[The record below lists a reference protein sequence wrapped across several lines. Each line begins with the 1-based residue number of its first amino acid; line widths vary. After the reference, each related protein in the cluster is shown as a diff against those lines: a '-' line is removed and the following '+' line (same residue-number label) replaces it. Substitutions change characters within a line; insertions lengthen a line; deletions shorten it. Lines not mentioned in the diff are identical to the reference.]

1 MRVPGSEW
9 LYAVGDVN
17 GRVLL
22 THQGKYQARAAGDV
36 IAARAKGEDVDDAP
50 WGRHVATADQAAVP
64 QVTFSIPEVGSVGLT
79 EKAAKDAGHEVAV
92 ADYDLGWVAG
102 ASLYEDGFEGQ
113 ARLVIDKERDVVLGA
128 TFVGPEVA
136 ELVQAA
142 TIAIVG
148 EVPIARLWHA
158 VPSYPTVS
166 EIWLRLLEGYGR
178 DSA

>member
-1 MRVPGSEW
+1 VV
-9 LYAVGDVN
+9 AD
-17 GRVLL
+17 
-22 THQGKYQARAAGDV
+22 Q
-36 IAARAKGEDVDDAP
+36 P
-50 WGRHVATADQAAVP
+50 WGRHVATADHAGAP

-79 EKAAKDAGHEVAV
+79 EADARTAGHEVAV
-92 ADYDLGWVAG
+92 VDYDLGGVAG

-113 ARLVIDKERDVVLGA
+113 ARVVIDTDRDVVIGA

-148 EVPIARLWHA
+148 VVLNARLWHA

-166 EIWLRLLEGYGR
+166 EVWLRLLEGYGR
-178 DSA
+178 QSA